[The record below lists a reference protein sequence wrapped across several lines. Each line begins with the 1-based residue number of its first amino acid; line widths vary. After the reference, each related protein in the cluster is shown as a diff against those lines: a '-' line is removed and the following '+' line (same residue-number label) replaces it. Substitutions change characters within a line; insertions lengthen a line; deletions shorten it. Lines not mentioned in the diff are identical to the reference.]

1 MQIFEPI
8 FPAGLIIKQRA
19 HNAEELEKYAH
30 AWNLKINLLKKQ
42 KLHSALDVFHTPY
55 IQMASTKRSLKNS
68 SHGSIPKN
76 TILFAFIANDSSLVQ
91 QKQLMSSEDI
101 YILENG
107 EIDAFFGEP
116 IQLVAICVHAEML
129 RKSYEKKYKKECLIC
144 KENKVRRCD
153 KEIFSII
160 KSDLLDLHS
169 AVMQNASL
177 VLKPQYVHIVEDVII
192 NNLLNL
198 INISTTKDKA
208 EKPQNIANMLHE
220 LITSKYQEDI
230 NIELLCK
237 ELNISPSNAYL
248 TFNQIYKLTPKQYL
262 IALRLNNINKILK
275 STAIKTTTIEEVAM
289 SNGFYHMG
297 HFSKTYKNFFAELPS
312 GTVLKNNR

>member
-8 FPAGLIIKQRA
+8 FPSGLIIQQKAR
-19 HNAEELEKYAH
+19 NTEELEKYAH
-30 AWNLKINLLKKQ
+30 IWNLEMNLLKKQ
-42 KLHSALDVFHTPY
+42 KLHYEINVFHTPF
-55 IQMASTKRSLKNS
+55 IQMASTYRSIKNS
-68 SHGSIPKN
+68 SHGSNPKN
-76 TILFAFIANDSSLVQ
+76 TILFAFVANDASLVQ
-91 QKQLMSSEDI
+91 QKQLMSNEDI
-101 YILENG
+101 NILENG

-116 IQLVAICVHAEML
+116 IQLVTICIHAEML
-129 RKSYEKKYKKECLIC
+129 RKCYEKKYKKECAIC

-169 AVMQNASL
+169 AVMQNALL

-192 NNLLNL
+192 NNLLNI
-198 INISTTKDKA
+198 INISTTKDKI
-208 EKPQNIANMLHE
+208 EKTQNIANMLHG

-237 ELNISPSNAYL
+237 ELKISPSNAYL

-275 STAIKTTTIEEVAM
+275 STAIKTTNIEEVAI

-297 HFSKTYKNFFAELPS
+297 HFAKTYRNFFGELPS
-312 GTVLKNNR
+312 GTVLKNI